1 MNKKEIINTEIVV
14 VGGGLAGTAAAVCTA
29 QLGIKTIHL
38 APIAPRDSRT
48 SALMGPSID
57 ILTSSGLV
65 EEPANIGVKLN
76 KIRII
81 DATNRLIR
89 APEALF
95 DAREAGLDC
104 FGYNFTNT
112 DLLDAFE
119 EKAQKIDSYQRIV
132 DSFQSIESNENG
144 ITIKTN
150 EDKIIICQMLVGAD
164 GKKSSV
170 RAAAGIGIKEKK
182 HAQSALVC
190 DLELERDLDGA
201 SVEFHYD
208 NGPFTLV
215 PAGGKK
221 ANLVWMDKDE
231 ILLSA
236 QQGGDKNLIK
246 EFEKHTMNLFGNIKL
261 ISNTYIFPLSNLSAN
276 TVGENGVILL
286 GEAAHAFPPVGAQ
299 GLNLSLR
306 DIVELLDILKNI
318 DKGKNDWGRN
328 ASAQYAENR
337 EKDLKATSIMVDGL
351 FKSLLADFLPV
362 QAARASGL
370 WALKAMPSL
379 RKKAFYIGMG
389 ER

>member
-1 MNKKEIINTEIVV
+1 VSKKEIIKTDIVI
-14 VGGGLAGTAAAVCTA
+14 VGGGLAGTAAAICIA
-29 QLGIKTIHL
+29 QLGFKIIHL
-38 APIAPRDSRT
+38 APTAPRDSRT

-57 ILTSSGLV
+57 ILTSSGLI
-65 EEPANIGVKLN
+65 EEPKNIGVKLS

-112 DLLDAFE
+112 GLLDAFE
-119 EKAQKIDSYQRIV
+119 EKAQKIDSYQHIV
-132 DSFQSIESNENG
+132 DSFQTIESNNND

-150 EDKIIICQMLVGAD
+150 EGQIIKCQMLVGAD

-190 DLELERDLDGA
+190 DLELERDLDCA

-221 ANLVWMDKDE
+221 ANLVWMDKSE

-236 QQGGDKNLIK
+236 QQGGDENLIK
-246 EFEKHTMNLFGNIKL
+246 EFEKHSMSLFGNIKL
-261 ISNTYIFPLSNLSAN
+261 ISKTFIFPLSNLSAD
-276 TVGENGVILL
+276 TVGENGVVLL

-306 DIVELLDILKNI
+306 DIVELVDILKSV
-318 DKGKNDWGRN
+318 DKSKKDWGKNT
-328 ASAQYAENR
+328 SSQYAKTR
-337 EKDLKATSIMVDGL
+337 EKDLKATSMMVESL
-351 FKSLLADFLPV
+351 FKSLLSDFLPV

-370 WALKAMPSL
+370 WALKALPPL
-379 RKKAFYIGMG
+379 RKKAFSIGMG